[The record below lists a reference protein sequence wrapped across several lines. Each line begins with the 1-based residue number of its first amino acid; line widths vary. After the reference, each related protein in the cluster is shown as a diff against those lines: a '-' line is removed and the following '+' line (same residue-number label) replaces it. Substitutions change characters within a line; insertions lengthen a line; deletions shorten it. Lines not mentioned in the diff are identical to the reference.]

1 MNIIYICH
9 EYPPFKTG
17 GIGIYT
23 KEIAENLSNKG
34 HGVYV
39 IGIYD
44 QENKSIEKINNV
56 NIIRLPSSK
65 NKILKKVIN
74 RCKLYVFL
82 KIFIKKTKIDI
93 IETPDFQGWLA
104 FFPKLKCKY
113 LIRLHGSVTYF
124 YELLKIKSYKKL
136 IWKYIEKNALK
147 KADKIISVSN
157 FTAQETKKI
166 FNIKNSID
174 VIHNGIEINNK
185 YIEKHP
191 QNNMKKFV
199 FAGSLI
205 KKKGI
210 IELVDAWKIFSEN
223 KIDVE
228 LHIFGKDT
236 EGLLSLFLIDESLKI
251 GDNLFFHGAVEKNKL
266 IEFYKSAHF
275 FISPSKAEAF
285 SLAPMEAM
293 ASSLLV
299 IYNNQTSATELIT
312 HNENGY
318 LLSNLNNLNIAK
330 TLEIVYAL
338 TDHEYNSI
346 TKASYLTVKDKFNV
360 ENLTNKNTSMYIN
373 LIK

>member
-23 KEIAENLSNKG
+23 KEIAESLSSQD

-39 IGIYD
+39 IGVYD
-44 QENKSIEKINNV
+44 QENKTIEKINNV
-56 NIIRLPSSK
+56 NIIRIPSSK
-65 NKILKKVIN
+65 NKLLKKIIN
-74 RCKLYVFL
+74 RYKLYIFL
-82 KIFIKKTKIDI
+82 KKFIKEIKIDV
-93 IETPDFQGWLA
+93 IESPDFQGWLA
-104 FFPKLKCKY
+104 FFPKLRCKY

-124 YELLKIKSYKKL
+124 YELLGIESYKKL
-136 IWKYIEKNALK
+136 IWKYIERNALG

-157 FTAQETKKI
+157 FTAQKTKKI
-166 FNIKNSID
+166 FNIKKNID
-174 VIHNGIEINNK
+174 VIYNGIEINNK

-191 QNNMKKFV
+191 QNNVKNFV

-210 IELVDAWKIFSEN
+210 VELIDAWKIFSKD

-228 LHIFGKDT
+228 LHIFGKDI
-236 EGLLSLFLIDESLKI
+236 EGLLSLFLSDKNLRI
-251 GDNLFFHGAVEKNKL
+251 GDNLFFHGAVEKNEL
-266 IEFYKSAHF
+266 IKFYKNAHF
-275 FISPSKAEAF
+275 FIAPSKAEAF

-318 LLSNLNNLNIAK
+318 LLNNLNITE
-330 TLEIVYAL
+330 TLEIAYAL
-338 TDHEYNSI
+338 TDYEYNSI
-346 TKASYLTVKDKFNV
+346 TKASYLTVRNKFNIKDLIN
-360 ENLTNKNTSMYIN
+360 ENISMYIN